1 MPESD
6 GERCY
11 RIKHPTEP
19 RADRYT
25 ERVEVL
31 LLASD
36 GKPKHPARPADDARH
51 MRTLGRRYPNRGT
64 GMKSHGMV

>member
-19 RADRYT
+19 HERIAT
-25 ERVEVL
+25 PERVEVL

-36 GKPKHPARPADDARH
+36 GKP
-51 MRTLGRRYPNRGT
+51 N
-64 GMKSHGMV
+64 